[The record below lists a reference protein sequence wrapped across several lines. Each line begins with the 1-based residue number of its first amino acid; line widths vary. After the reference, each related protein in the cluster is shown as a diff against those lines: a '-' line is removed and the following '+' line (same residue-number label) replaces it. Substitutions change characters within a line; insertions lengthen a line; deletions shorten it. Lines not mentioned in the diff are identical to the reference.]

1 MPRHNPRAW
10 IACALLTGIAAGAQ
24 ANPPPARVSGGW
36 IRWLPGN
43 GPLAGYFR
51 IENLANAPLDLV
63 GASGADFS
71 RIQLHRSIETRGM
84 ERMIHLHSITIP
96 AGATVRFKPGGY
108 HLMLWR
114 RHDLKIG
121 QTVDIRLHFSGGG
134 EVRARF
140 RVKAPTG

>member
-1 MPRHNPRAW
+1 MPRIRPDAW
-10 IACALLTGIAAGAQ
+10 LACAVLLLVTAGAQ
-24 ANPPPARVSGGW
+24 AAQVRVSGGW

-43 GPLAGYFR
+43 GPLAGYFQM
-51 IENLANAPLDLV
+51 ENRGNEPLELV

-71 RIQLHRSIETRGM
+71 RIQLHRSIETKGM

-121 QTVDIRLHFSGGG
+121 QKVEIRLHFSGGVDIG
-134 EVRARF
+134 ASF
-140 RVKAPTG
+140 RVRAPTG

>member
-1 MPRHNPRAW
+1 MPRIRTGAW
-10 IACALLTGIAAGAQ
+10 LAGAVLLLVSAGAQ
-24 ANPPPARVSGGW
+24 AARVGVSGGW

-43 GPLAGYFR
+43 GPLAGYFQV
-51 IENLANAPLDLV
+51 ENRGNVPLKLV
-63 GASGADFS
+63 GASGVDFT
-71 RIQLHRSIETRGM
+71 RIQLHRSIETNGM

-121 QTVDIRLHFSGGG
+121 QKVEISLHFSGGG
-134 EVRARF
+134 DVRARF
-140 RVKAPTG
+140 RVRAPTG